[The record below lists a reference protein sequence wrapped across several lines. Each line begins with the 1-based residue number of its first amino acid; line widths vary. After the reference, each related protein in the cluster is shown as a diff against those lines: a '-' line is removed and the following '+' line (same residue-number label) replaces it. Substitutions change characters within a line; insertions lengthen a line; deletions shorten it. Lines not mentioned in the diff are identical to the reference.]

1 LPQKVL
7 FPRVFFFGVKPPT
20 KYIKDLFI
28 SHSMKGKARC
38 PHCKESVVVE
48 VPDGATGEQIVTCP
62 NCGMKFK
69 VDVSEKY
76 SWEEEAPLIHPAM
89 HIKPKSM
96 KPVIAGILLIIIF
109 LSGIAMSGILL
120 LSFDSLDKVNMP
132 SEFKGRVVDSSG
144 KALEGIKVEVVGH
157 PELNTTTDEKGY
169 FVIKNIT
176 SGRQKLHLTG
186 EGYKSLTA
194 EIFVLPWNITISY
207 EKFVMKEGSG
217 EIEQKSLIIKVFE
230 FGPLLSSIIIVL
242 SIGALI
248 GGILAITRKYFV
260 IATIGAVIGIIAGFF
275 TLIGIV
281 LGLVALIL
289 LLISKDEFESKP
301 KEVKY

>member
-1 LPQKVL
+1 
-7 FPRVFFFGVKPPT
+7 
-20 KYIKDLFI
+20 
-28 SHSMKGKARC
+28 MKGKARC
-38 PHCKESVVVE
+38 PHCKESVIVE

-62 NCGMKFK
+62 NCGMKFR
-69 VDVSEKY
+69 VDVNEKY
-76 SWEEEAPLIHPAM
+76 SWEEEAPIIHPAV

-109 LSGIAMSGILL
+109 ISGIAMSGVLL
-120 LSFDSLDKVNMP
+120 LSFDSLNKVSMP
-132 SEFKGRVVDSSG
+132 SEFKGKVVDESG
-144 KALEGIKVEVVGH
+144 KALEGIQIEVAGH

-169 FVIKNIT
+169 FIIKNIT
-176 SGRQKLHLTG
+176 SGKQELHLTG
-186 EGYKSLTA
+186 EGYKSLNA
-194 EIFVLPWNITISY
+194 EIFVLPWNITIYS
-207 EKFVMKEGSG
+207 EKFVMKEGNG
-217 EIEQKSLIIKVFE
+217 EIEQKSLIIKLFE

-242 SIGALI
+242 SVGALI

-260 IATIGAVIGIIAGFF
+260 IAMIGTVIGIIAGFF

-281 LGLVALIL
+281 LGLAALIL